1 MIVMTG
7 MSRCL
12 PTRLEAHSRLFLG
25 WAPLLTGTLV
35 AGLGLWGD
43 GAGAQER
50 DKPRAATGRPASPA
64 ATAVVDS
71 GPEAQLGR
79 AKLAYQRGDYGA
91 AVLLLHPLLY
101 PQALLAQEDQ
111 VLLAHKLLALSY
123 FFEHNEAGAEQELN
137 LLLSLRPDF
146 ALDPV
151 VEPLK
156 AVAFL
161 DDIRRRNEQRLQEIR
176 RRQAEEEQRA
186 KAETEALQRQAEL
199 LAQKQARRVYIER
212 VVHKKFS
219 ALSLVPFGV
228 PQLYG
233 GRRALGG
240 VLLTGELLTAGAS
253 VGSWLTV
260 RLRYPDN
267 TFPPHEFTT
276 AQALTATYLTTGV
289 VFWGLVLTGL
299 IDALLH
305 ARTVTEV
312 RELREPPK
320 DLEPTR
326 PREPAG
332 ELGSDKEPD
341 RSHAKDRDK
350 DPDKDRD
357 KDKDPASP
365 RPHVYLQ
372 PLPGDALAGDG
383 TLGGLRSLT
392 VPSYGLQLGATF

>member
-1 MIVMTG
+1 M
-7 MSRCL
+7 
-12 PTRLEAHSRLFLG
+12 
-25 WAPLLTGTLV
+25 
-35 AGLGLWGD
+35 AGAFGAALGLLGGVGW
-43 GAGAQER
+43 AQER
-50 DKPRAATGRPASPA
+50 GAAAPKAPPVPQAQRPPSRPASPPA
-64 ATAVVDS
+64 ADS
-71 GPEAQLGR
+71 SNGPEAQLGR

-101 PQALLAQEDQ
+101 PQALLAQEEQ

-161 DDIRRRNEQRLQEIR
+161 DDIRRRNEQRLQDIR
-176 RRQAEEEQRA
+176 RRQAEEEQRV

-219 ALSLVPFGV
+219 ALSLVPLGV
-228 PQLYG
+228 PQLVG
-233 GRRALGG
+233 GRRALGV
-240 VLLTGELLTAGAS
+240 VLLTGELLTAGGS

-267 TFPPHEFTT
+267 TFPPREFTA

-312 RELREPPK
+312 RYLREPPK
-320 DLEPTR
+320 DL
-326 PREPAG
+326 G
-332 ELGSDKEPD
+332 KEPGASAAD
-341 RSHAKDRDK
+341 GETGRERGAAGDPS
-350 DPDKDRD
+350 PDKDD
-357 KDKDPASP
+357 KDGKAADKDRLKGKPKELMAP
-365 RPHVYLQ
+365 RPSVYLL
-372 PLPGDALAGDG
+372 PLTGESLTGEAA
-383 TLGGLRSLT
+383 LGGLHLPA
-392 VPSYGLQLGATF
+392 VPSYGLQLGSTF

>member
-1 MIVMTG
+1 MAGTLG
-7 MSRCL
+7 AAL
-12 PTRLEAHSRLFLG
+12 GLLGGLG
-25 WAPLLTGTLV
+25 WA
-35 AGLGLWGD
+35 
-43 GAGAQER
+43 QER
-50 DKPRAATGRPASPA
+50 GAVAPKAPPAPQAQRPASRPASPSA
-64 ATAVVDS
+64 AGAVDS
-71 GPEAQLGR
+71 ANGPEAQLGR

-161 DDIRRRNEQRLQEIR
+161 DDIRRRNEQRLQDIR
-176 RRQAEEEQRA
+176 RRQAEEEQRV

-219 ALSLVPFGV
+219 ALSLVPLGV
-228 PQLYG
+228 PQLVD
-233 GRRALGG
+233 GRRALGA

-253 VGSWLTV
+253 VGTWLTV

-267 TFPPHEFTT
+267 TFPPREFTA

-312 RELREPPK
+312 HELREPPK
-320 DLEPTR
+320 DLVKEPGT
-326 PREPAG
+326 PAADSESGRERGAPDP
-332 ELGSDKEPD
+332 GSDKD
-341 RSHAKDRDK
+341 GNAKDKGKAKAK
-350 DPDKDRD
+350 DLLAPQ
-357 KDKDPASP
+357 P
-365 RPHVYLQ
+365 RVYLL
-372 PLPGDALAGDG
+372 PLTGDALTGDG
-383 TLGGLRSLT
+383 ALGGLRPQA
-392 VPSYGLQLGATF
+392 VPSYGLQLGTTF

>member
-1 MIVMTG
+1 LAG
-7 MSRCL
+7 
-12 PTRLEAHSRLFLG
+12 ALG
-25 WAPLLTGTLV
+25 AALTLLGGV
-35 AGLGLWGD
+35 GW
-43 GAGAQER
+43 AQER
-50 DKPRAATGRPASPA
+50 GGREPPRTPSRPATAPA
-64 ATAVVDS
+64 AVAAAAADS
-71 GPEAQLGR
+71 GNGPEAQLGR

-161 DDIRRRNEQRLQEIR
+161 DDIRRRNEQRLQDIR
-176 RRQAEEEQRA
+176 RRQAEEEQRV

-212 VVHKKFS
+212 VVYKKFS
-219 ALSLVPFGV
+219 ALSLLPLGV
-228 PQLYG
+228 PQLAG
-233 GRRALGG
+233 GRRALGA
-240 VLLTGELLTAGAS
+240 VLLGGELLTAGAS

-267 TFPPHEFTT
+267 TFPPREFNA

-312 RELREPPK
+312 HELREPPK
-320 DLEPTR
+320 DL
-326 PREPAG
+326 G
-332 ELGSDKEPD
+332 KEPGAPAEVEPGTPGEPGPD
-341 RSHAKDRDK
+341 KDGKDGKDGKAKDRAK
-350 DPDKDRD
+350 GLGL
-357 KDKDPASP
+357 PAA
-365 RPHVYLQ
+365 RPHAYLLPFAGE
-372 PLPGDALAGDG
+372 PLSGEGA
-383 TLGGLRSLT
+383 LGGLRLQA
-392 VPSYGLQLGATF
+392 VPSYGLQLGTTF